1 MRFGPVTPF
10 NRAVRGAEE
19 RRMGK
24 PPKVIAVQLSRAE
37 HYMVSRMLMAREP
50 LTRKQWTGYDQV
62 VEALCQRVLRQLPA
76 NYPESAIWDN
86 RRRHA

>member
-1 MRFGPVTPF
+1 MTPF
-10 NRAVRGAEE
+10 GRAMHAQEE
-19 RRMGK
+19 RLMGK
-24 PPKVIAVQLSRAE
+24 PTKVIAIQLSRSE
-37 HYMVSRMLMAREP
+37 HYIVSRMLMAREP

>member
-1 MRFGPVTPF
+1 
-10 NRAVRGAEE
+10 
-19 RRMGK
+19 MGK
-24 PPKVIAVQLSRAE
+24 PTKVIAIQLSRSE
-37 HYMVSRMLMAREP
+37 HYIVSRMLMAREP